1 MANITPQGLQY
12 INDAAKYYSQNP
24 PKPQPQ
30 PQPETQNKG
39 DKGFLDG
46 LLNNPNLGSLITEGV
61 RTIQGVQNL
70 RQGSSSTD
78 VNPCGKKPFGF
89 GKRHN
94 EKLAKWQECTDSW
107 VASQINKGVPQ
118 PYIQET
124 GRNLR
129 PLWIGLA
136 VVTIGIIGVVIYKM
150 KNK

>member
-30 PQPETQNKG
+30 TQNKS

-46 LLNNPNLGSLITEGV
+46 LLNNPNLGSLVTEGV
-61 RTIQGVQNL
+61 RTLQGLQNL

-78 VNPCGKKPFGF
+78 INPCGKKPIRTI
-89 GKRHN
+89 GKQNKERI
-94 EKLAKWQECTDSW
+94 EAWQKCTDNW
-107 VASQINKGVPQ
+107 VASQVNKGIPQ

-136 VVTIGIIGVVIYKM
+136 VLTIGIIGVVIYKTR
-150 KNK
+150 NN